1 MSRQE
6 LEDRFCHARRGDK
19 QAPPHSIA
27 TGDAMKEYNKEYN
40 EWCQHYDYDPATSEA
55 RADYERYLEQ
65 LRLFQRL
72 LEEPDFMEGDAPR
85 DSPHKVNVPY
95 TGSA

>member
-19 QAPPHSIA
+19 QASPHSIA
-27 TGDAMKEYNKEYN
+27 TGDAMKEYN

-72 LEEPDFMEGDAPR
+72 LEEPDFMEGDAP
-85 DSPHKVNVPY
+85 HKVNVPY